1 VNPRLLDLLREQQAS
16 GFPDVAGAEASATIP
31 LSDRLV
37 TRLALE
43 GKPPTAPISELDLR
57 ALEGNRFTARVRLS
71 KPAWV
76 PPMTLT
82 LHIERQPRFP
92 EDPVLILRLAGP
104 GGLLSLASGAMK
116 FLNVLP
122 PGVRMDGDLVF
133 VNLATLAANNGGGE
147 FLQFVKG
154 LEVTTEA
161 GRFVIRASGAVPPR
175 QA

>member
-1 VNPRLLDLLREQQAS
+1 MNPRLLDLLRDQQAA

-43 GKPPTAPISELDLR
+43 GKPPSAPISELDLR
-57 ALEGNRFTARVRLS
+57 ALDGNRFTARVKVS

-92 EDPVLILRLAGP
+92 EDPILILRLAGP

-147 FLQFVKG
+147 FLQFVTG
-154 LEVTTEA
+154 LEVTTEP
-161 GRFVIRASGAVPPR
+161 GWFVVRASGGIRP
-175 QA
+175 

>member
-1 VNPRLLDLLREQQAS
+1 
-16 GFPDVAGAEASATIP
+16 
-31 LSDRLV
+31 
-37 TRLALE
+37 
-43 GKPPTAPISELDLR
+43 
-57 ALEGNRFTARVRLS
+57 
-71 KPAWV
+71 
-76 PPMTLT
+76 MTLT

-92 EDPVLILRLAGP
+92 DDPVLILRLAGP

-122 PGVRMDGDLVF
+122 AGIRMDGDLVF

-154 LEVTTEA
+154 LEVTTEP
-161 GRFVIRASGAVPPR
+161 GLFVVHASGAVAPR

>member
-1 VNPRLLDLLREQQAS
+1 VNPRLLDLLQEQQAG

-43 GKPPTAPISELDLR
+43 GKPPTAPISDLDLR
-57 ALEGNRFTARVRLS
+57 ALEGNRFTARVKLT

-76 PPMTLT
+76 PPMTVT

-92 EDPVLILRLAGP
+92 DDPVLILRLAGP
-104 GGLLSLASGAMK
+104 GGLISLAGGAMK

-122 PGVRMDGDLVF
+122 PGIRMDGDLVF
-133 VNLATLAANNGGGE
+133 VNLATLAASQGAGQYLE
-147 FLQFVKG
+147 FVRS
-154 LEVTTEA
+154 LELTTEP
-161 GRFVIRASGAVPPR
+161 GRFVIRGWGGVPTL
-175 QA
+175 